1 MTLPAGHSSRFIAAA
16 IRADLYSF
24 VQAAFPIVAAEPKLL
39 RNWHIEAMTYALSRV
54 LRGEIK
60 RLIITV
66 PPRNLKSICAPVAL
80 PAFALG
86 HDPTRR
92 FICVSYAQGLA
103 EKHAN
108 DCRALMQSAMY
119 QRIFPTRISPVKDT
133 QQEFA
138 TTAGGYRYTTSVG
151 GTLTGRGGN
160 FIVLDDPIKPQD
172 VYSEIARTHLV
183 QWHSNTLLSRLDN
196 KADDAIVVIM
206 QRLHVDDFVAYL
218 LAQGGWTHLNFPAVA
233 ETDQWVQ
240 CGPNRWHVR
249 KQGDVLHPER
259 EPLSVLKEL
268 ERSMGSMDYAAQYQQ
283 TPVAEGGNFIKR
295 AWFPRYDQPPCPA
308 DGDRI
313 VVSWDTA
320 VSAKELSS
328 YSACMVMLVRGDSVY
343 VLDVFRDRLEYPDL
357 KRKIIEIHRRWSTYT
372 NNYALLIENTGAG
385 MSVIQDLKREHI
397 HAVAIMPKEDKVIRM
412 NAQTAR
418 IEAGS
423 VFLPRNAPWLDDFF
437 QEVLAFPASRYSDQI
452 DALSQALNYIFN
464 RPRFEWTDVALG
476 PKVFVR
482 GIEITDFPDGSSG
495 FGL

>member
-1 MTLPAGHSSRFIAAA
+1 MTSLAGHSNKFIAAA
-16 IRADLYSF
+16 LRGDLYSF
-24 VQAAFPIVAAEPKLL
+24 VQAAFPIVAAEPRLL
-39 RNWHIEAMTYALSRV
+39 RNWHIEAMTYALTRV

-60 RLIITV
+60 RLIITI
-66 PPRNLKSICAPVAL
+66 PPRNLKSICASVAL

-86 HDPTRR
+86 HDPTRK

-138 TTAGGYRYTTSVG
+138 TAAGGYRFTTSVG

-160 FIVLDDPIKPQD
+160 FIILDDPMKPLD

-218 LAQGGWTHLNFPAVA
+218 LAQGGWTHLNLPALA
-233 ETDQWVQ
+233 ETEQRVQ
-240 CGPNRWHVR
+240 LGPQRWHLR
-249 KQGDVLHPER
+249 KRGDVLHPER
-259 EPLSVLKEL
+259 EPLRVLKEW
-268 ERSMGSMDYAAQYQQ
+268 ERSMSSMDYAAQYQQ
-283 TPVAEGGNFIKR
+283 TPVAEGGNFIKSI
-295 AWFPRYDQPPCPA
+295 WFPLYDQPPCPA

-313 VVSWDTA
+313 IVSWDTA
-320 VSAKELSS
+320 LSAKELSS
-328 YSACMVMLVRGDSVY
+328 YSACVVILVRGESGY

-357 KRKIIEIHRRWSTYT
+357 KRRVIEFHHRWRSYT
-372 NNYALLIENTGAG
+372 NNYALLIEKMGSG
-385 MSVIQDLKREHI
+385 LSLIQDLKREHI
-397 HAVAIMPKEDKVIRM
+397 HAVAILPKEEKAIRM

-418 IEAGS
+418 LKAGS
-423 VFLPRNAPWLDDFF
+423 VLLPRKALWLDDFF
-437 QEVLAFPASRYSDQI
+437 REVLAFPASQYSDQI
-452 DALSQALNYIFN
+452 DAFSQALNYAFN
-464 RPRFEWTDVALG
+464 RPRLEWTDVGLG
-476 PKVFVR
+476 PTVFVN
-482 GIEITDFPDGSSG
+482 GIRIDSKT
-495 FGL
+495 